1 MAQFWAHS
9 DPKGLPRDSPNAQW
23 QLLAEHLL
31 NVSKSA
37 YRLAKTAAPGNEIFR
52 QMAALAGI
60 LHDYGKYQPC
70 FQSMLDGKGAGCPHA
85 LYGALA
91 VRNLPTG
98 TAARDWALPV
108 VHAIAAHHAGLRDHH
123 SLKTNTSPANAA
135 WEAERD
141 QRIAEGLWAAACKDQ
156 KRIDKALREIKEPA
170 PFRFKDLFTRMLLS
184 CLVDADRLDTA
195 GLEAVQAPLQANL
208 RLEQLL
214 RHLHEVQTRAR
225 KKGGSAGVLKV
236 RDEVQ
241 QHCAEAA
248 MGEARLL
255 SLTVPTGGGKTLA
268 AMRFALERA
277 NARPDELRRVIVVIP
292 YLSIIEQNAGVYRDV
307 FGNQAILE
315 HHSGAV
321 QRLKHRD
328 GNGAEALA
336 PQQEDGRDQGKRR
349 RPVETENWDAPLIVT
364 TSVRFFESLFS
375 NHPSDLRRIHN
386 VARSVIILDEVQT
399 LPRRLLVPLLGILR
413 ELTENWGCTLVL
425 STATQP
431 AFEARG
437 PRQDYL
443 WPEGT
448 ITPIVPTKV
457 LTSMHTQLRRV
468 HIEWRLSETIS
479 WETLASKLAQ
489 HPQVLCVLNIRDH
502 VAAVYAEVCKL
513 AEIEEQRQGIFHLST
528 RMCPQHRLNVLEE
541 IRDRLERGLVCRIIS
556 SQLIEAG
563 VDLSVPVAYRAL
575 GPLDSIIQ
583 VAGRVD
589 REGKLTEAAGRPAG
603 KLIVFRPED
612 DRMPPHEYRQAAAI
626 TETLGKTEEP
636 QTDDLSAMQRYF
648 ESYYDGADKGERGE
662 DLARMR
668 EDGWLQFGT
677 LAEEFEYINSR
688 AQNVFVP
695 YGDGVALLDELRLK
709 RFLDFDL
716 LRKLQRYTVG
726 LQPWEMEKVRQSGSV
741 YPLWEDSELLVCSE
755 LAYEAKGRG
764 LLPEIPADRFTV

>member
-9 DPKGLPRDSPNAQW
+9 DPNGLRKDSPNAQW
-23 QLLAEHLL
+23 QLLAAHLL
-31 NVSKSA
+31 NVSKVA
-37 YRLAKTAAPGNEIFR
+37 YRLAKIAAPVNETFR

-70 FQSMLDGKGAGCPHA
+70 FQSMLDGKGTGCPHA

-91 VRNLPTG
+91 VRNLPAG
-98 TAARDWALPV
+98 TTARDWALPV

-123 SLKTNTSPANAA
+123 SLKTDTSTANAGC
-135 WEAERD
+135 EAERD
-141 QRIAEGLWAAACKDQ
+141 RRIAEEVWADACKDQ
-156 KRIDKALREIKEPA
+156 PQIAKALEQIKEPP
-170 PFRFKDLFTRMLLS
+170 PFHFKDLFTRMLLS

-195 GLEAVQAPLQANL
+195 GLAAVQVPLQAKL

-214 RHLHEVQTRAR
+214 RHLHEVQTRAL
-225 KKGGSAGVLKV
+225 KNGGSAGVLQV
-236 RDEVQ
+236 RDQVQ
-241 QHCAEAA
+241 QYCAKAA

-277 NARPDELRRVIVVIP
+277 NARPGEIRRVIVVIP

-307 FGNQAILE
+307 FGEQAILE

-321 QRLKHRD
+321 QGLKHRD
-328 GNGAEALA
+328 RNGAEALA
-336 PQQEDGRDQGKRR
+336 PQQEDGRDQGKWR

-399 LPRRLLVPLLGILR
+399 LPRRLLMPLLGILR
-413 ELTENWGCTLVL
+413 ELTEHWGCTLVL

-431 AFEARG
+431 AFEARS

-448 ITPIVPTKV
+448 ITPIVPPEMV
-457 LTSMHTQLRRV
+457 ASMHTQLRRV

-479 WETLASKLAQ
+479 WETLAGKLAQ

-513 AEIEEQRQGIFHLST
+513 AETEEQRQGIFHLST

-541 IRDRLERGLVCRIIS
+541 IRDRLEQGLVCRIIS

-575 GPLDSIIQ
+575 GPLDSIVQ

-603 KLIVFRPED
+603 KLVVFRPED
-612 DRMPPHEYRQAAAI
+612 DRMPPHEYRHAAAI
-626 TETLGKTEEP
+626 TEALGKTGAP

-648 ESYYDGADKGERGE
+648 EGYYDGADKGERGE

-668 EDGWLQFGT
+668 EDGWLQFAR

-688 AQNVFVP
+688 TQNVFVP
-695 YGDGVALLDELRLK
+695 YEDGAALLEELRHK

-726 LQPWEMEKVRQSGSV
+726 LQPWEMEKMSSS
-741 YPLWEDSELLVCSE
+741 LEKLELQGGNSLLICTE
-755 LAYEAKGRG
+755 AQYEAKGRG